1 MSLPTLQSQRWVCDT
16 AQPYCSAAVALLFF
30 ATYFRYL
37 FCQLRGTRFMSQG
50 TLFIVSAPS
59 GAGKTSLVRELI
71 ESLDGIQVSV
81 SHTTRAKRE
90 GEVNGVNYHFTDVAE
105 FEAMIAHGEF
115 FEYANV
121 FDNYYGTSRKA
132 VEVLLA
138 AGQDV
143 ILEIDWQGA
152 QQVREQMPDAV
163 SIFILPP
170 SREELER
177 RLASRG
183 TDEHAVIARRMRDA
197 ISEMSHYHEYD
208 YLVVNDDFTTALQEL
223 QSLVISRRL
232 SRPVMCERH
241 APLLA
246 ALLSQ
251 APTVE

>member
-1 MSLPTLQSQRWVCDT
+1 
-16 AQPYCSAAVALLFF
+16 
-30 ATYFRYL
+30 
-37 FCQLRGTRFMSQG
+37 MSQG

-81 SHTTRAKRE
+81 SHTTRNKRE
-90 GEVNGVNYHFTDVAE
+90 GEVDGVNYHFIPVAD
-105 FEAMIAHGEF
+105 FEAKIADGDF
-115 FEYANV
+115 FEYAKV
-121 FDNYYGTSRKA
+121 FDNYYGTSRQA
-132 VEVLLA
+132 VQTLLD

-152 QQVREQMPDAV
+152 QQVRQQLSSAV

-170 SREELER
+170 SRSELER

-197 ISEMSHYHEYD
+197 VSEMSHFDEYD
-208 YLVVNDDFTTALQEL
+208 YLVINDDFTTALQEL

-232 SRPVMCERH
+232 TRAAMQERH
-241 APLLA
+241 APLLD

-251 APTVE
+251 APSVE

>member
-1 MSLPTLQSQRWVCDT
+1 
-16 AQPYCSAAVALLFF
+16 
-30 ATYFRYL
+30 
-37 FCQLRGTRFMSQG
+37 MSQG

-71 ESLDGIQVSV
+71 ERLDGIQVSV
-81 SHTTRAKRE
+81 SHTTRARRE
-90 GEVNGVNYHFTDVAE
+90 GEVNGVNYHFTDAAG
-105 FEAMIAHGEF
+105 FEAMIERGDF
-115 FEYANV
+115 FEYAKV
-121 FDNYYGTSRKA
+121 FDNYYGTSREA
-132 VEVLLA
+132 VQTLLT

-152 QQVREQMPDAV
+152 QQVREQMPEAV

-170 SREELER
+170 SRAELER

-197 ISEMSHYHEYD
+197 VSEMSHFNEYD
-208 YLVVNDDFTTALQEL
+208 YLVINDDFTTALEEL

-232 SRPVMCERH
+232 TQAAMSKRH
-241 APLLA
+241 APLLE

-251 APTVE
+251 APSVE

>member
-1 MSLPTLQSQRWVCDT
+1 M
-16 AQPYCSAAVALLFF
+16 A
-30 ATYFRYL
+30 
-37 FCQLRGTRFMSQG
+37 QG

-81 SHTTRAKRE
+81 SHTTRERRE
-90 GEVNGVNYHFTDVAE
+90 GEVDGVNYHFVDVPA
-105 FEAMIAHGEF
+105 FEAMIEHGDF
-115 FEYANV
+115 FEYARV
-121 FDNYYGTSRKA
+121 FDNYYGTSRRT
-132 VEVLLA
+132 VEAMLA

-152 QQVREQMPDAV
+152 RQVRQQLPDAV
-163 SIFILPP
+163 SVFILPP

-197 ISEMSHYHEYD
+197 VEEMTHHDEYD
-208 YLVVNDDFTTALQEL
+208 YLVINDDFTTALREL
-223 QSLVISRRL
+223 QSLVIARRL
-232 SRPVMCERH
+232 TREKVSEHH

-246 ALLSQ
+246 ALLS
-251 APTVE
+251 